1 MTLQLDTEKL
11 RKAGAD
17 VLALR
22 DEMCADQTPQGLIE
36 AQSGLIGL
44 SITEALAALHNDYK
58 DFQGRFSGELDYLGN
73 AVIAAASDV
82 DLTDEDGRKSIDSL
96 DIPR

>member
-1 MTLQLDTEKL
+1 MKLDTEKL
-11 RKAGAD
+11 RKAGVD

-22 DEMCADQTPQGLIE
+22 DGMCADQTAQGFIE

-44 SITEALAALHNDYK
+44 SITAALAALHNDYK

-82 DLTDEDGRKSIDSL
+82 ELTDEDGMKAIDSL